1 MQVICFLT
9 KKNKLKIMNKLSL
22 VLSFV
27 LLSISSITTAQ
38 TAKEI
43 AYLVYNKKSPLNG
56 ESDMTMT
63 LINKKGHER
72 VRVLHQY
79 FIDLESVE
87 KQLMFFKSPA
97 DVKNTAF
104 MNWSYSLEG
113 ENDDQ
118 WLYLPAL
125 KKVKRISNSNK
136 DNDFMGSDFTY
147 EDMEK
152 RSPER
157 DSHTLVATEMLNGE
171 EVWVLSA
178 TPLEEEQYS
187 KKTAWISKEKLTPL
201 KIDFYDED
209 EELLK
214 TLTIKEIKNLE
225 GFWIVKSQEMY
236 NHQKNHTTKIS
247 LDNIVINSGVLPS
260 KFTQREMQK
269 GL

>member
-1 MQVICFLT
+1 
-9 KKNKLKIMNKLSL
+9 MNKLTL

-27 LLSISSITTAQ
+27 LISISSITTAQ

-63 LINKKGHER
+63 LINKKGNER

-79 FIDLESVE
+79 FIDLDEVE

-104 MNWSYSLEG
+104 MNFTYNEEG
-113 ENDDQ
+113 KNDDQ

-157 DSHTLVATEMLNGE
+157 DAHTLLATKMFNGE
-171 EVWVLSA
+171 EVWLLEAV
-178 TPLEEEQYS
+178 PVEEEQYS
-187 KKTAWISKEKLTPL
+187 KKIAWISKDKLSPL

-214 TLTIKEIKNLE
+214 TLTIKEIKKID
-225 GFWIVKSQEMY
+225 GFWIVKGQEMY
-236 NHQKNHTTKIS
+236 NHQKNHTTKID
-247 LDNIVINSGVLPS
+247 LTNIVINSGVLPS

>member
-1 MQVICFLT
+1 
-9 KKNKLKIMNKLSL
+9 MNKLSL
-22 VLSFV
+22 VLSFL
-27 LLSISSITTAQ
+27 LLSISTVTTAQ

-43 AYLVYNKKSPLNG
+43 AYLVYNKQSPSNG

-79 FIDLESVE
+79 FIDLEAVE

-97 DVKNTAF
+97 DVKNTSF
-104 MNWSYSLEG
+104 MNWTYNE
-113 ENDDQ
+113 EEDKNDDQ

-157 DSHTLVATEMLNGE
+157 DSHTLVASEMFNGE
-171 EVWVLSA
+171 EVWVLEA
-178 TPLEEEQYS
+178 IPLEEEQYS
-187 KKTAWISKEKLTPL
+187 KKVAWVSKEKLTPL
-201 KIDFYDED
+201 KVEFYDED

-214 TLTIKEIKNLE
+214 TLFIKDIENME
-225 GFWIVKSQEMY
+225 GFWIVIDQEMV
-236 NHQKNHTTKIS
+236 NHQNKHATKIG
-247 LDNIVINSGVLPS
+247 LENIVINSGVLPS

>member
-1 MQVICFLT
+1 
-9 KKNKLKIMNKLSL
+9 MNKLTL

-27 LLSISSITTAQ
+27 LISISSITTAQ

-63 LINKKGHER
+63 LINKKGNER

-79 FIDLESVE
+79 FIDLDEVE

-104 MNWSYSLEG
+104 MNFTYNEEG
-113 ENDDQ
+113 KNDDQ

-157 DSHTLVATEMLNGE
+157 DAHTLLATEMFNGE
-171 EVWVLSA
+171 EVWLLEAV
-178 TPLEEEQYS
+178 PVEEEQYS
-187 KKTAWISKEKLTPL
+187 KKIAWISKDKLSPL

-214 TLTIKEIKNLE
+214 TLTIKEIKKID
-225 GFWIVKSQEMY
+225 GFWIVKGQEMY
-236 NHQKNHTTKIS
+236 NHQKNHTTKID
-247 LDNIVINSGVLPS
+247 LTNIVINSGVLPS

>member
-1 MQVICFLT
+1 
-9 KKNKLKIMNKLSL
+9 MNKLTL
-22 VLSFV
+22 VLCFV
-27 LLSISSITTAQ
+27 LISISSITTAQ

-63 LINKKGHER
+63 LMNKKGHER
-72 VRVLHQY
+72 LRVLHQY
-79 FIDLESVE
+79 FIDLETVE

-97 DVKNTAF
+97 DVKNTSF
-104 MNWSYSLEG
+104 MNFTYNEEG
-113 ENDDQ
+113 KNDDQ
-118 WLYLPAL
+118 WMYLPAL

-157 DSHTLVATEMLNGE
+157 DEHTLMANVMFNGE
-171 EVWVLSA
+171 EVWIVDA

-187 KKTAWISKEKLTPL
+187 KKTVWISKEKLTPL
-201 KIDFYDED
+201 KVDFYDVD

-214 TLTIKEIKNLE
+214 TLTIKEIKKID
-225 GFWIVKSQEMY
+225 GFWFVKGQEMY
-236 NHQKNHTTKIS
+236 NHQKKHTTKID
-247 LDNIVINSGVLPS
+247 LTNIVINSGVLPS

>member
-1 MQVICFLT
+1 
-9 KKNKLKIMNKLSL
+9 MNKLTL
-22 VLSFV
+22 ILSF
-27 LLSISSITTAQ
+27 LLLGVSSITTAQ

-63 LINKKGHER
+63 LINKKGNER

-79 FIDLESVE
+79 FIDLGEVE

-97 DVKNTAF
+97 DVKNTSF
-104 MNWSYSLEG
+104 MNFTYNEEG
-113 ENDDQ
+113 KNDDQ

-157 DSHTLVATEMLNGE
+157 DTHTLIASEMFNGE
-171 EVWVLSA
+171 EVWVLEA
-178 TPLEEEQYS
+178 VPVEEEQYS
-187 KKTAWISKEKLTPL
+187 KKVAWISKDKLSPL

-214 TLTIKEIKNLE
+214 TLTVKDIKNME
-225 GFWIVKSQEMY
+225 GFWIIKGQEMR
-236 NHQKNHTTKIS
+236 NHQRNHTTKID
-247 LDNIVINSGVLPS
+247 LTNIVINSGVLSS

>member
-1 MQVICFLT
+1 
-9 KKNKLKIMNKLSL
+9 MNKLTL

-27 LLSISSITTAQ
+27 LISISSITTAQ
-38 TAKEI
+38 TEKEI

-63 LINKKGHER
+63 LINKKGNER

-79 FIDLESVE
+79 FIDLDEVE

-104 MNWSYSLEG
+104 MNFTYNEEG
-113 ENDDQ
+113 KNDDQ

-157 DSHTLVATEMLNGE
+157 DAHTLLATEMFNGE
-171 EVWVLSA
+171 EVWLLEAV
-178 TPLEEEQYS
+178 PVEEEQYS
-187 KKTAWISKEKLTPL
+187 KKIAWISKDKLSPL

-214 TLTIKEIKNLE
+214 TLTIKEIKKID
-225 GFWIVKSQEMY
+225 GFWIVKGQEMY
-236 NHQKNHTTKIS
+236 NHQKNHTTKID
-247 LDNIVINSGVLPS
+247 LTNIVINSGVLPS